1 MRKPKLIISKCL
13 NSEKCRYNGQAYD
26 DKVISLLRKYV
37 DLETVCPETEIG
49 LKVPRN
55 PIRIEKYDNKYKLV
69 EPSDNIDY
77 TSQMMEFAEE
87 FLSNIDDVDGFIL
100 KSKSPSCG
108 IRDVKVYPKNQK
120 CSINKKGQGIFSSKI
135 IEKYSTI
142 PIEDEGRLKNYNIR
156 DEFLTKIFTI
166 NNLKCENSIL
176 DFHNKNS
183 LLLKSYNEDIYN
195 DLNIIVSKENMDEDD
210 KTLYKNKVYEI
221 LNNKRDKSKR
231 LNLIKNI
238 FEKYTK
244 EGYDVICITGS
255 SKASGTFQSANLAK
269 ADVEGNIY
277 IFDSLFLSLGSGQYV
292 IKASH
297 LIEEGNLNA
306 SEIIQELENMRKDV
320 NLLFVPFTLEY
331 LKQSGRLPSVVS
343 FVGNMLSI
351 KPICTMEDGKNKI
364 VSKVRGTKQIASK
377 LVDMILELNDG
388 NVEDKIITIG
398 YGSNEDDFKRLQE
411 EVSKKINAKKIYI
424 TRGGSCICSHTGP
437 EILAISSS
445 Y

>member
-1 MRKPKLIISKCL
+1 MKIKLICDSMCDIPEEIVNKEFVEMIPLTINIDGKEYKDGVDFTKEQFYDILKKCDNL
-13 NSEKCRYNGQAYD
+13 PKTSQ
-26 DKVISLLRKYV
+26 VTYV
-37 DLETVCPETEIG
+37 D
-49 LKVPRN
+49 
-55 PIRIEKYDNKYKLV
+55 
-69 EPSDNIDY
+69 
-77 TSQMMEFAEE
+77 F
-87 FLSNIDDVDGFIL
+87 
-100 KSKSPSCG
+100 
-108 IRDVKVYPKNQK
+108 
-120 CSINKKGQGIFSSKI
+120 
-135 IEKYSTI
+135 
-142 PIEDEGRLKNYNIR
+142 
-156 DEFLTKIFTI
+156 
-166 NNLKCENSIL
+166 
-176 DFHNKNS
+176 
-183 LLLKSYNEDIYN
+183 
-195 DLNIIVSKENMDEDD
+195 
-210 KTLYKNKVYEI
+210 
-221 LNNKRDKSKR
+221 
-231 LNLIKNI
+231 KNI

-269 ADVEGNIY
+269 ADVDGNIY

>member
-1 MRKPKLIISKCL
+1 MQVPIELR
-13 NSEKCRYNGQAYD
+13 
-26 DKVISLLRKYV
+26 VISLLRKYV

-77 TSQMMEFAEE
+77 TTQMMEFAEE
-87 FLSNIDDVDGFIL
+87 FLSNIGDVDGFIL

-108 IRDVKVYPKNQK
+108 VKDVKIYPKNQK
-120 CSINKKGQGIFSSKI
+120 CSISNKGQGIFSSKI

-156 DEFLTKIFTI
+156 NEFLTKIFTI

-195 DLNIIVSKENMDEDD
+195 DLNIIVSKENINEDD

-238 FEKYTK
+238 FEKYKT
-244 EGYDVICITGS
+244 YL
-255 SKASGTFQSANLAK
+255 SKN
-269 ADVEGNIY
+269 
-277 IFDSLFLSLGSGQYV
+277 
-292 IKASH
+292 
-297 LIEEGNLNA
+297 
-306 SEIIQELENMRKDV
+306 EINYFS
-320 NLLFVPFTLEY
+320 NLLKLYESGKIPFSSVIVAIQIYATRFDDKDLLNQTFFNPYPIE
-331 LKQSGRLPSVVS
+331 LISIADSGKGRNL
-343 FVGNMLSI
+343 
-351 KPICTMEDGKNKI
+351 
-364 VSKVRGTKQIASK
+364 
-377 LVDMILELNDG
+377 
-388 NVEDKIITIG
+388 
-398 YGSNEDDFKRLQE
+398 
-411 EVSKKINAKKIYI
+411 
-424 TRGGSCICSHTGP
+424 
-437 EILAISSS
+437 
-445 Y
+445 